1 MLTMVKNGVV
11 WQIPVMPPPK
21 HTVLAA
27 TTIAPETTISEST
40 NMQDVDRMHEV
51 LCCAGTT
58 TMLQYY
64 KYYHGT
70 GFGKASTA
78 EVRNFRCP
86 IKALMQGDANPKG
99 RRPAN
104 TTDEH
109 AHAAHLDDEGSE

>member
-1 MLTMVKNGVV
+1 MRTMIKGGAV

-27 TTIAPETTISEST
+27 TTTAPATTTSAST
-40 NMQDVDRMHEV
+40 TMMDVERMHEV
-51 LCCAGTT
+51 LCYAGTK
-58 TMLQYY
+58 TMLRYH
-64 KYYHGT
+64 KYYLGT

-109 AHAAHLDDEGSE
+109 AHAAHLDDEGSD